1 MFDEMFQ
8 QNASKFALLLENK
21 KQHSLSTLLSIIDQD
36 IH

>member
-21 KQHSLSTLLSIIDQD
+21 KQPSLTLLSLDQD